1 MTNGQLKAVVLLIVS
16 IGVPDLPA
24 QESSNT
30 QSSYP
35 FRAADDSSSARIE
48 KLRADVAMVGSSA
61 VEEFWAELEESGAP
75 IIEAIPGEL
84 GHSLVTFVW
93 RGSEEA
99 RNVVV
104 TNGVALGSGGLDPL
118 NSLMTRIDDSD
129 VWYRSYA
136 VRNDGSF
143 TYKLSEND
151 PLTLFT
157 DPSRMTSNSVDDP
170 LNGNRLPIIGQT
182 YVKLP
187 DAPTRAWVNSAAP
200 DNSGEESRM
209 ELNGRM
215 LRVYT
220 PAGFNASG
228 GRYPL
233 LFTMAGGFYA
243 DMIELKTTL
252 DHSIAAGTIP
262 PLVAVVVSST
272 GEELECSSEFSRY
285 LAEDLVPWVRTKY
298 HATADPRHIVIAGA
312 SAGGLASSCA
322 AVSHPD
328 VFGNVL
334 SQSGSYWWNLRYGS
348 REEGDD
354 LSDAEWLT
362 SHIESIDRVS
372 VEFYVEAGLMEFDG
386 ILGTNRRFRNAL
398 IGKGYTVEYREFNG
412 NHSYLSWRESFGDG
426 LAVLLGE

>member
-1 MTNGQLKAVVLLIVS
+1 MTNSQLIAATFLIVVIWAS
-16 IGVPDLPA
+16 DLPA
-24 QESSNT
+24 QEPLDTS
-30 QSSYP
+30 SSYP
-35 FRAADDSSSARIE
+35 FRAALDSSSTRIAE
-48 KLRADVAMVGSSA
+48 LRADVAMVGPRA
-61 VEEFWAELEESGAP
+61 VEVFWAELEESGAP
-75 IIEAIPGEL
+75 IIEPISGEAN
-84 GHSLVTFVW
+84 HSLVTFVW
-93 RGSEEA
+93 RGSDEA

-104 TNGVALGSGGLDPL
+104 TNGVALGVGGVDPL
-118 NSLMTRIDDSD
+118 DSLMTRIEGTD

-157 DPSRMTSNSVDDP
+157 DPERMSESVDDP
-170 LNGNRLPIIGQT
+170 LNSNRLPIIGQT

-187 DAPTRAWVNSAAP
+187 DAPTRAWANLPAP
-200 DNSGEESRM
+200 ENSGVVSRM

-220 PAGFNASG
+220 PAGFDASG
-228 GRYPL
+228 RSYPL
-233 LFTMAGGFYA
+233 LLTMAGGFYA
-243 DMIELKTTL
+243 DMMELKATL

-272 GEELECSSEFSRY
+272 GEELECSPEFSRY
-285 LAEDLVPWVRTKY
+285 VAEDLIPWVRTSY
-298 HATADPRHIVIAGA
+298 HATANPKHTVIAGA

-322 AVSHPD
+322 ALNHPD
-328 VFGNVL
+328 VIGKVL

-354 LSDAEWLT
+354 FSDAEWLT
-362 SHIESIDRVS
+362 RHIETINRVP
-372 VEFYVEAGLMEFDG
+372 VEFYVEAGLMEFEG
-386 ILGTNRRFRNAL
+386 ILGTNRRFRDAL
-398 IGKGYTVEYREFNG
+398 IEKGYTVEYREFNG